1 MPTPLVSVIIPSYN
15 HAPYVR
21 QAVESALAQSVRV
34 EVLVRDDASTDE
46 SWDVLQAIDDPRVRL
61 WRNDVNLGAHET
73 LQRALADARITA
85 IEKTIAELDAA
96 RRALVGLSRQ
106 CAAADTVHCP
116 IISAFE
122 QV

>member
-1 MPTPLVSVIIPSYN
+1 MGFSHLPHRTEPEHSMPTPLVSVIIPSYN

-73 LQRALADARITA
+73 LQRALADARGDYLA
-85 IEKTIAELDAA
+85 ILNSDDRYAPDRLA
-96 RRALVGLSRQ
+96 
-106 CAAADTVHCP
+106 H
-116 IISAFE
+116 
-122 QV
+122 